1 MDVVVK
7 EMKQMR
13 LTNYTDYSLRVLIY
27 LATQPNE
34 ELSNIKEIADVYGI
48 SKNHLMKVIYDLGRL
63 GYIETIRGRNGGIRL
78 NKRPEDIN
86 IGEVILQTEEDFHL
100 VECFHPEKNSCVISP
115 VCSLKHALNKAL
127 DAYISVLKEYTLADF
142 IRNPDAY
149 RELFEK

>member
-86 IGEVILQTEEDFHL
+86 IGEVILQTEEDFYL